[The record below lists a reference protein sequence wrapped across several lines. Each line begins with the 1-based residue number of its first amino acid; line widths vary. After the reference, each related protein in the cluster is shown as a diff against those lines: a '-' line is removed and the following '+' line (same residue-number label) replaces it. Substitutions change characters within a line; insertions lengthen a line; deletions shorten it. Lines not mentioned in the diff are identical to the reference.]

1 LRSSEGYSESFIKKE
16 VYKNYSY
23 KMKVK
28 RQEIFYAV
36 AAAILIGYVVSFS
49 NLFEQTSN
57 GWISWL
63 LMSIGAL
70 AIISANIAVKKLVA
84 HKKGCEAETDLWTF
98 KRYWLWEKAHFP
110 FPIPIWFILPL
121 IITWLSTGRLWWLAI
136 LTFEAK
142 PTYSRIRERWTDLT
156 EFYIA
161 LIAAGGVY
169 ANIIL
174 AIILKACGL
183 PQLAI
188 LSAWFAFFSIIP
200 IAKLDGAKIFFG
212 GDDGRLLWLFTAAL
226 TSIVLILINVAGVAA
241 TIISS
246 IIGALILTAIYYI
259 FIERR

>member
-1 LRSSEGYSESFIKKE
+1 MRIKK
-16 VYKNYSY
+16 
-23 KMKVK
+23 
-28 RQEIFYAV
+28 QEIFYAI
-36 AAAILIGYVVSFS
+36 AAAILLGYVVSFS
-49 NLFEQTSN
+49 TLLETPKQ
-57 GWISWL
+57 GWISWVF
-63 LMSIGAL
+63 MSIGAL
-70 AIISANIAVKKLVA
+70 VIISMNIAAKKLVA

-98 KRYWLWEKAHFP
+98 KRFWFYEKAHFP
-110 FPIPIWFILPL
+110 FSIPAWFILPL
-121 IITWLSTGRLWWLAI
+121 LTIWLSAGKLWWLAI

-156 EFYIA
+156 EFDIA
-161 LIAAGGVY
+161 LIAAAGVY

-183 PQLAI
+183 SQLAI
-188 LSAWFAFFSIIP
+188 LCAWFAFFNIIP
-200 IAKLDGAKIFFG
+200 LGKLDGAKIFFG